1 MMNSTRTDETF
12 NLQKNLET
20 QLERLVEQLN
30 DLEQCREELEPEEYE
45 ETKEDTIE
53 QLKELNRSLVKL
65 SKGDITLISSLESMQ
80 MATRAAISQAFKTPE
95 VIKLFGKKD
104 QKQLRDKLSNLEQN
118 VKLNSEQFNRQKA
131 EMLTALKQLGEQLS
145 PGELQFLEKYS
156 EIMNALKDIEFVEV
170 ENS

>member
-131 EMLTALKQLGEQLS
+131 EILTALKQLGEQLS